1 MKAMMTAADVR
12 EGNFFRMMEAR
23 YPMEI
28 AQEEGRRRVRRW
40 ERRYRARKKLARV
53 ALRTFG
59 IIVLMGALLATG
71 MVDGRLYWIV
81 TIIGL
86 AVGAFDAGRLQRDL
100 Y

>member
-1 MKAMMTAADVR
+1 MKAMMTAEAVR
-12 EGNFFRMMEAR
+12 EGNFFKSMEAR
-23 YPMEI
+23 YPMER
-28 AQEEGRRRVRRW
+28 ARAEGRRRV
-40 ERRYRARKKLARV
+40 RRYRARKKLGQV

-81 TIIGL
+81 TIIDL